1 MVPDHCVWFGTSAAR
16 HSPFLTLSSI
26 IIPTNQQTVF
36 NARKWQSIFINIKTL
51 SLKGLNTQELAYIFR
66 SDPQEEK
73 TANRNWDYSVSLTP
87 TACPH

>member
-1 MVPDHCVWFGTSAAR
+1 MSCQPVQPVKSDHPNINYSSVFLLTST
-16 HSPFLTLSSI
+16 PFKCWVSTI
-26 IIPTNQQTVF
+26 IKP
-36 NARKWQSIFINIKTL
+36 L
-51 SLKGLNTQELAYIFR
+51 SLKALNTHELAYIFR